1 MYPIRVECR
10 APTAGGSVLPRQAMA
25 FLVMVREG
33 SSVNNKRLDINN
45 RGNEEN
51 TYQSL
56 RIVEGEETRR

>member
-1 MYPIRVECR
+1 
-10 APTAGGSVLPRQAMA
+10 MA

-56 RIVEGEETRR
+56 KIVEGEETRR